1 MLVGAALTQ
10 RPDLYSAVISGS
22 PLHDMK
28 RYSKL
33 LAGASWVAEYG
44 DPDKPE
50 DWAFLS
56 KYSPYQ
62 QLKAGVKY
70 PAVFF
75 YSSTKDDRV
84 HPGHARKMAARLGEY
99 GNRFYFHEY
108 LEGGHSVGADHA
120 EDAHRAALLM
130 AYLKRELGDAK

>member
-1 MLVGAALTQ
+1 M
-10 RPDLYSAVISGS
+10 D
-22 PLHDMK
+22 
-28 RYSKL
+28 
-33 LAGASWVAEYG
+33 EYG

-56 KYSPYQ
+56 RYSPYQ
-62 QLKAGVKY
+62 NLKKGVRY

-108 LEGGHSVGADHA
+108 LEGGHSVGSDNA
-120 EDAHRAALLM
+120 EDAKRAALLM
-130 AYLKRELGDAK
+130 AYLKRELVR